1 VSSGIGHAAPD
12 PAPDRAEVASALRR
26 ALTIQITAA
35 NVAGALILGVF
46 LVWVIPLP
54 GVPRAK
60 GLTANL
66 IVGFAYLVLASA
78 TGQRL
83 GLRTAAPVSA
93 WLEAGREPDP
103 GERDATLRQASLQA
117 RNVAGL
123 WLGAVAL
130 FAVVNAFVSGAVAL
144 EVGIGV
150 LMGGITTT
158 ALCYLMAERSMRT
171 AIALALEREPPR
183 HPVTPG
189 VTTRIVLAWS
199 CGTGVALLGA
209 ALVSAEFLAAG
220 NVTGTRL
227 AVTVLSLSAAALL
240 IGLATAAFAARS
252 VADPLQSIRRALSEV
267 EAGNTD
273 VVVPVYDSSEVGL
286 LQAGFNS
293 MVAGLRERERIRDL
307 FGRHVGH
314 DVAQQAL
321 ARGIELGGETRE
333 AAVMFVDLIGSTAFA
348 ASNEPS
354 VVVAA
359 LNRFFALVVEVTATH
374 GGWVNKFEGDAALC
388 VFGALDEHPDS
399 AGAALAAGRELS
411 VRLGRELGDL
421 PAGLGI
427 AAGEVVA
434 GNIGAADRYEYTVI
448 GDPVNAAAR
457 LADLAKQ
464 SPERVLAADV
474 VLERAD
480 DAERRLWRLGETV
493 TLRGRPTPTRVA
505 TPAASSGT

>member
-1 VSSGIGHAAPD
+1 VSSGIGHAARD
-12 PAPDRAEVASALRR
+12 PAPDRAEIATALRR
-26 ALTIQITAA
+26 NLTIQMTAA
-35 NVAGALILGVF
+35 NVVGALILAVF
-46 LVWVIPLP
+46 LTWVIPLP
-54 GVPRAK
+54 GVPRSK

-66 IVGFAYLVLASA
+66 VVAVAYLLLASA
-78 TGQRL
+78 TGQIL
-83 GLRTAAPVSA
+83 GRRSAAPVYA
-93 WLEAGREPDP
+93 WLEARREPDP
-103 GERDATLRQASLQA
+103 SERDATLRQAALQA

-123 WLGAVAL
+123 WLGAVTV
-130 FAVVNAFVSGAVAL
+130 FAAVNVFISGAVAL

-171 AIALALEREPPR
+171 AIALALEHEPPR

-199 CGTGVALLGA
+199 CGTAVAVLGA

-227 AVTVLSLSAAALL
+227 AVTVLSLSAAALVV
-240 IGLATAAFAARS
+240 GFATAVFAARS

-267 EAGNTD
+267 EAGNID

-293 MVAGLRERERIRDL
+293 MVGGLRERERIRDL
-307 FGRHVGH
+307 FGRHVGR
-314 DVAQQAL
+314 DVARQAL

-333 AAVMFVDLIGSTAFA
+333 AAVLFVDLIGSTAFA

-359 LNRFFALVVEVTATH
+359 LNRFFALVVEVTTTH

-388 VFGALDEHPDS
+388 VFGALDEHPDA
-399 AGAALAAGRELS
+399 AGAALTAGRELS
-411 VRLGRELGDL
+411 VRLDRELPDL

-427 AAGEVVA
+427 AAGAVVA

-464 SPERVLAADV
+464 RRERVLAAEAA
-474 VLERAD
+474 LERASQ
-480 DAERRLWRLGETV
+480 AEASRWLLGESV
-493 TLRGRPTPTRVA
+493 TLRGRPTPTRIAVPIDA
-505 TPAASSGT
+505 